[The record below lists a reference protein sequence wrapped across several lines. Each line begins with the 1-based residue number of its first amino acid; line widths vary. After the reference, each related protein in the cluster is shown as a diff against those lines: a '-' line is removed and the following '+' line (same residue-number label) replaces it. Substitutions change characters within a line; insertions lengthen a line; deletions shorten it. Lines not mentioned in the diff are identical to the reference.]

1 MIVRRTLLSVL
12 VLASI
17 GLATP
22 PAWAT
27 AGESLWT
34 ATYDGPTSGPD
45 TPVGMAID
53 PNLHRAY
60 VIGTTGDDQA
70 ADIVTIAYDLYTG
83 DKIWARRYDGPAQGG
98 DLGVA
103 ITYDQFSGGVVVT
116 GASESVA
123 GTGRIDAVTI
133 SYQPDGSRTW
143 TRRASSS
150 STDAPVGL
158 AVSGGYTFVLLNG
171 SHGRLIK
178 YDFAGDR
185 MWAHRLTDDTLLG
198 LVGLRII
205 GGYLMATG
213 TVSLATG
220 SAIFSTAFTEFG
232 VPVWTKTFGGPEHD
246 AIASDSDVGGGTV
259 LYVTGSYTDGT
270 TRKITTTGYD
280 PHDGFRFWRRSIA
293 PQTPTDIDVQP
304 HVAVSSDGAR
314 IAVAATS
321 THLGVSTFLTR
332 MYQADGSIAWT
343 ARENGPND
351 SGEVTD
357 VVASGFSN
365 TSVNVYVVGQGTN
378 TGGQEGAF
386 LVAYGSMGPPSTFER
401 AVPPTIVDDVTRV
414 VDTGNSADRVVVASR
429 VGGDIRVDAYSQ
441 S

>member
-1 MIVRRTLLSVL
+1 MLVRRGLTCV
-12 VLASI
+12 VALASI
-17 GLATP
+17 ALAAP
-22 PAWAT
+22 PAMAT
-27 AGESLWT
+27 AGGTLWT
-34 ATYDGPTSGPD
+34 ATYNGPTNGPD
-45 TPVGMAID
+45 TPVAMAID
-53 PNLHRAY
+53 PNGRAY
-60 VIGTTGDDQA
+60 VAGTTGNDET
-70 ADIVTIAYDLYTG
+70 ADIVTIAYDIYTG
-83 DKIWARRYDGPAQGG
+83 AKIWARRYDGPAHGA

-103 ITYDQFSGGVVVT
+103 IAYNQSSGGVVVT
-116 GASESVA
+116 GMSESVA

-133 SYQPDGSRTW
+133 SYQPDGTQAW

-150 STDAPVGL
+150 GTDAPSGL
-158 AVSGGYTFVLLNG
+158 AVSGGYTYLLLHG
-171 SHGRLIK
+171 THGRLVA

-185 MWAHRLTDDTLLG
+185 IWAHRLTDETLLG
-198 LVGLRII
+198 LVGLRMI

-213 TVSLATG
+213 TVSHPAG
-220 SAIFSTAFTEFG
+220 SAMFTTTFTQFG
-232 VPVWTKTFGGPEHD
+232 VPVWNKTFGGPAHD

-270 TRKITTTGYD
+270 TRKITTMGYE

-293 PQTPTDIDVQP
+293 PQTPTDFDVKP
-304 HVAVSSDGAR
+304 HVAVSSDGAV

-321 THLGVSTFLTR
+321 THLSVSTFLTR
-332 MYQADGSIAWT
+332 EYKADGSILWT

-357 VVASGFSN
+357 VVASGFGN

-386 LVAYGSMGPPSTFER
+386 LVAYGSMGPPSTFEKL
-401 AVPPTIVDDVTRV
+401 VPPTNVDDVSRI
-414 VDTGNSADRVVVASR
+414 VDTGSFGDRVVVASR

-441 S
+441 Y

>member
-1 MIVRRTLLSVL
+1 MIARRMLLCV
-12 VLASI
+12 VALASI
-17 GLATP
+17 ALAAPPAHATP
-22 PAWAT
+22 
-27 AGESLWT
+27 GGSLWT
-34 ATYDGPTSGPD
+34 ASYDGPTSGPD

-53 PNLHRAY
+53 PTLHRVY
-60 VIGTTGDDQA
+60 VVGTTGDDQA

-103 ITYDQFSGGVVVT
+103 IAYDQFSGGVVVT

-123 GTGRIDAVTI
+123 GTSRLDAVTV

-158 AVSGGYTFVLLNG
+158 AVSGGSTFVLLHG
-171 SHGRLIK
+171 PHGRLIA
-178 YDFAGDR
+178 YDPAGGR
-185 MWAHRLTDDTLLG
+185 VWSHRLTDDTLLG
-198 LVGLRII
+198 LVGLRMI
-205 GGYLMATG
+205 GGYLLATG
-213 TVSLATG
+213 TISVAAG
-220 SAIFSTAFTEFG
+220 SAIFSTAFTGSG
-232 VPVWTKTFGGPEHD
+232 VPVWTKTFAGPSHD

-270 TRKITTTGYD
+270 TRKITTIGYE

-293 PQTPTDIDVQP
+293 PQTPTDSDVQP
-304 HVAVSSDGAR
+304 HVAVSSDGAL

-321 THLGVSTFLTR
+321 TMGGVSTFLTR
-332 MYQADGSIAWT
+332 QYKADGSILWT
-343 ARENGPND
+343 AREDGPND

-357 VVASGFSN
+357 LVISPNS
-365 TSVNVYVVGQGTN
+365 NVYVVGQGTN

-401 AVPPTIVDDVTRV
+401 SVSPTNVDDVSRV
-414 VDTGNSADRVVVASR
+414 VDTGNFGDRVVVASR

-441 S
+441 F